1 MAEFLFEGLDG
12 ANPLAYLAAL
22 GALRTTALIWP
33 VRNARLNW
41 TSATGGWR
49 PYLRLEGELDRDDW
63 LAALALSL
71 RDKSGQIAFTLADDL
86 TAFSVLL
93 SVKPRDG
100 QTALTT
106 ADDLTVPCNEYKAA
120 ATSAVADAVAGD
132 RRHADFLAAFGSEI
146 VQSEANGKKTG
157 QIADT
162 AFRTMSGAG
171 HQHFLGFMRELAGE
185 TEAEHLRRAL
195 FEAWRYTDPGPSMR
209 WDPSDDRRYALR
221 WLQPSGDPAK
231 TVRGANRLAIEAL
244 PLLPTAPV
252 GQRLETTGFT
262 QRKGR
267 GAVWTWPIWTEPAN
281 LDVARSLMTLPEL
294 QKVAPDR
301 QTLTAMGIAEVYR
314 SQRITQGKYRNFTP
328 ALPA

>member
-22 GALRTTALIWP
+22 GALRTTALTWP
-33 VRNARLNW
+33 ERNARLNW

-49 PYLRLEGELDRDDW
+49 PYLRLEDELDRDE
-63 LAALALSL
+63 LLTALEVTL
-71 RDKSGQIAFTLADDL
+71 RDKSGQTAFTLADDL
-86 TAFSVLL
+86 TI
-93 SVKPRDG
+93 
-100 QTALTT
+100 
-106 ADDLTVPCNEYKAA
+106 PCPAYKAA

-132 RRHADFLAAFGSEI
+132 RRHADFLAAFGSEA
-146 VQSEANGKKTG
+146 VESEANGKKTG

-171 HQHFLGFMRELAGE
+171 HQHFLGFMRELAGV
-185 TEAEHLRRAL
+185 TEAENLRRAL

-252 GQRLETTGFT
+252 RQRLETTGFT

-267 GAVWTWPIWTEPAN
+267 GSVWTWPIWTEPAN
-281 LDVARSLMTLPEL
+281 LDVVRSLMTLPEL
-294 QKVAPDR
+294 QKDAPDR
-301 QTLTAMGIAEVYR
+301 LALTAMGIAEIYR

>member
-1 MAEFLFEGLDG
+1 VAEFLFEGLDG

-22 GALRTTALIWP
+22 GGLRTTAQTWP
-33 VRNARLNW
+33 ERNARLYW
-41 TSATGGWR
+41 SSAMGGWR
-49 PYLRLEGELDRDDW
+49 PFLRLDGELDRDDW

-71 RDKSGQIAFTLADDL
+71 RDKSGQIAFNL
-86 TAFSVLL
+86 
-93 SVKPRDG
+93 
-100 QTALTT
+100 
-106 ADDLTVPCNEYKAA
+106 ADDLTVPCPAYKSA
-120 ATSAVADAVAGD
+120 ATAAVADAVAGD

-146 VQSEANGKKTG
+146 VESEANGKKTG

-171 HQHFLGFMRELAGE
+171 HQHFLGFMRELAGVTE
-185 TEAEHLRRAL
+185 TEHLSRAL

-281 LDVARSLMTLPEL
+281 LDVVRSLMTLPEL
-294 QKVAPDR
+294 QKDAPDR
-301 QTLTAMGIAEVYR
+301 QALTAMGIAEIYR

-328 ALPA
+328 AQPT